1 VTETYRVLASDKLAE
16 AGLAPL
22 QAAENI
28 TVDVKTGLSP
38 TELQNIIPEYDA
50 LLIRSAT
57 TVDAPLIQAGKRLQV
72 IARAGVGVDNIDLDA
87 ATQAGIIVVNAPT
100 GNTVAAAEHTT
111 AMLMALARN
120 IPQADAHVRGGE
132 WKRSQFVGSE
142 VRDKILGCVGLGR
155 VAQEVSRH
163 AQGLGMTVMAYDPYV
178 PADYAAKR
186 GVELVDLDTLIA
198 SADFITLHTPL
209 TPETR
214 NMVNA
219 ERLQQMKPGARILNV
234 SRGGVIDEAA
244 LVEAIESG
252 HIAGA
257 ALDVFASE
265 PLEEES
271 PLRSCDQVIITPHLG
286 ASTVEA
292 QEQVA
297 KDVALQVIDV
307 LNGGPARYAVNAPI
321 LPPKDLEF
329 MAPYIDLA
337 ERMGRFLKQLEV
349 QGVSNVEITAHGKLA
364 DYELAYI
371 KAAIIR
377 GLLEDIVQVR
387 VNLVNATLMAESR
400 GMNLVERKEH
410 QNGHRYENM
419 LTLQATSGDQHR
431 TVRGTV
437 LRSEPHIV
445 AIDDLWVDFPAQGR
459 LLISAHL
466 DRPGIIGKVGTILAG
481 SDVNISFMHMG
492 RSGPRTD
499 AIMALGLDEEAPLQT
514 LAEIRAIQDIYW
526 LAVVTL

>member
-1 VTETYRVLASDKLAE
+1 MTETYRVLASDKLAQ

-22 QAAENI
+22 EAAENI
-28 TVDVKTGLSP
+28 IVDVQTGLSP
-38 TELQNIIPEYDA
+38 AELQQIIPDYDA
-50 LLIRSAT
+50 LLVRSAT
-57 TVDAPLIQAGKRLQV
+57 TADSALIEAGKRLQV

-120 IPQADAHVRGGE
+120 IPQAHAHVQGGQ
-132 WKRSQFVGSE
+132 WKRNQFVGTE
-142 VRDKILGCVGLGR
+142 VRDKILGSVGMGR
-155 VAQEVSRH
+155 VAQEVCRH
-163 AQGLGMTVMAYDPYV
+163 AQGLGMKVMAYDPYV
-178 PADYAAKR
+178 SADYAAQR
-186 GVELVDLDTLIA
+186 GITLVDLDTLIA

-214 NMVNA
+214 NLIDQR
-219 ERLQQMKPGARILNV
+219 RLQQMKPGTRILNV
-234 SRGGVIDEAA
+234 SRGGIIDEAA
-244 LVEAIESG
+244 LVEAIHSG

-257 ALDVFASE
+257 ALDVFDSE
-265 PLEEES
+265 PLDGDS
-271 PLRSCDQVIITPHLG
+271 PLRDCEQIILTPHLG

-349 QGVSNVEITAHGKLA
+349 QGISDIEITAHGKLA
-364 DYELAYI
+364 DYELAYV

-377 GLLEDIVQVR
+377 GLLADVVQVR
-387 VNLVNATLMAESR
+387 VNLVNATLVAEER
-400 GMNLVERKEH
+400 GIKLVERKEH
-410 QNGHRYENM
+410 QSEHRYENM
-419 LTLQATSGDQHR
+419 LTLQAKSGQKEWSI
-431 TVRGTV
+431 RGTV
-437 LRSEPHIV
+437 LRGEPQIV
-445 AIDDLWVDFPAQGR
+445 GIDDLWVDFPAQGR
-459 LLISAHL
+459 ILISGHL
-466 DRPGIIGKVGTILAG
+466 DRPGIIGKVGTILGG
-481 SDVNISFMHMG
+481 SDVNISFMQMG

-499 AIMALGLDEEAPLQT
+499 AIMALGLDESPPVET
-514 LAEIRAIQDIYW
+514 LAEIKAIKDIYW
-526 LAVVTL
+526 LSVVNL